1 MIKGILFVICSLFF
15 IISCSDDDPSGSS
28 GSGDDTGTGSDSGGE
43 VVDLTDDELL
53 DFTQQETFKYFWDL
67 AEPNSGAARERY
79 LVSNPDDDQNLVTTG
94 GAGFGMMAVIAAINR
109 GFITEQEGFVRI
121 KKIIDFFGSA
131 DRFHGA
137 WPHWLDGTTGKVIP
151 FSDED
156 NGGDL
161 VETSYLAQALIVV
174 YEYYKDG
181 TAEQQDLA
189 IQANELWK
197 GIGWNWYTQ
206 DQNVLYWHWSP
217 DYNFDIGL
225 KIQGYNECLITYVM
239 AASSPTHPIPKEV
252 YEQGWARS
260 GAIASS
266 ATKYGYPLVV
276 VHNGAEEYGGPLFWS
291 QYSFLGLDPN
301 GLSDEYVHYGDVVVN
316 HTMINYSYCV
326 ENPLGYKDYGE
337 NCWGLTSSYSRAA
350 DGSLTYVAHQPD
362 NDTGVISPTAAISSM
377 PYAPEQSLDA
387 LRYFYSL
394 KDKLL
399 GPAGFYD
406 AFSPQDSYWVAPA
419 YLAIDQGPEMIMI
432 ENYRS
437 GLFWRLFIQNED
449 VKKGLE
455 RLGMNN

>member
-1 MIKGILFVICSLFF
+1 MRYLLLSILSFLF
-15 IISCSDDDPSGSS
+15 IISCSDDDPAGSS
-28 GSGDDTGTGSDSGGE
+28 GSGDDTGGDSTGE
-43 VVDLTDDELL
+43 VTDLTDEELL
-53 DFTQQETFKYFWDL
+53 DFTQQKTFKYFWDL

-79 LVSNPDDDQNLVTTG
+79 LVSDPDYDQHTVTTG
-94 GAGFGMMAVIAAINR
+94 GSGFGLMAIIVAIDR
-109 GFITEQEGFVRI
+109 GFITEQEGFGRI
-121 KKIIDFFGSA
+121 KKIVDFFASA

-137 WPHWLDGTTGKVIP
+137 WPHWLDGTTGNVIP

-161 VETSYLAQALIVV
+161 VETSYLAQALLVV

-181 TAEQQDLA
+181 TSEQQALA
-189 IQANELWK
+189 TQVNELWK
-197 GIGWNWYTQ
+197 GIEWNWYTQ
-206 DQNVLYWHWSP
+206 GQNVLYWHWSP
-217 DYNFDIGL
+217 DYNFDIEL

-239 AASSPTHPIPKEV
+239 AASSPDHPIPKEV

-260 GAIASS
+260 GAIISS

-291 QYSFLGLDPN
+291 QYSFFGLSPN
-301 GLSDEYVHYGDVVVN
+301 GLSDEYVNYGDVVVG

-326 ENPLGYKDYGE
+326 ENSLGYKDYGE
-337 NCWGLTSSYSRAA
+337 NCWGLTASYSRAA
-350 DGSLTYVAHQPD
+350 DGSLTYVAHRPG

-377 PYAPEQSLDA
+377 PYAPDQSLNA

-399 GPAGFYD
+399 GPGGFYD
-406 AFSPQDSYWVAPA
+406 AFSPRNSYWVAPA

-437 GLFWRLFIQNED
+437 GLFWKLFMQNED
-449 VKKGLE
+449 VKEGLD
-455 RLGMNN
+455 RLGMGMED